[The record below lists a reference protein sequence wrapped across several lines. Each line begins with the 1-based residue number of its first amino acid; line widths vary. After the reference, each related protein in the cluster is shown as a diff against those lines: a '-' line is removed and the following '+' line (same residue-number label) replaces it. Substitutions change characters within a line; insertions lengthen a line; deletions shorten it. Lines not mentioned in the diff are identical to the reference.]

1 MKSSRTPSPPQETPS
16 SPIIETVGRRGDPS
30 PAPFVR
36 AELENG
42 LRILIR
48 ENRSL
53 PLVAVDAWL
62 AVGALHEPDE
72 HAGISHFL
80 EHMFFKGTERYPLGS
95 MDRLVKSMGG
105 YNNAATA
112 LEFTH
117 YYIVAPAEH
126 FELALDLLVDHLR
139 NPAFPEAELERERGV
154 VKEEIR
160 RRNDSPHGRLYVAL
174 AEDLF
179 GDSPYAREV
188 LGTAESLDRI
198 SPSVL
203 RDYWLRHYRADRL
216 AVAVAGDIT
225 PEVALAA
232 IGDRLGDLPRAES
245 ALPAPDPAPGPRA
258 GSTVGMDIGQGYLAW
273 GFRSS
278 GRADLQEA
286 CALEVA
292 TTVLGD
298 GMTSRLYR
306 RLVDERRLVTS
317 VGAWTYGLDRIGAL
331 GISAV
336 LAPERRAE
344 VEEEVG
350 RVLRE
355 CARGLSLDEVGRAKT
370 MLAAGFAF
378 DNETNAA
385 TTGTLGEFEVLYGHA
400 GRYREVL
407 AGIAGVSPE
416 AATAVL
422 ERLAN
427 PEAAVRA
434 WVGPNGA

>member
-1 MKSSRTPSPPQETPS
+1 MNSSRTFTPPASSFKPLVET
-16 SPIIETVGRRGDPS
+16 IGRKGDAS
-30 PAPFVR
+30 PAPFLR

-42 LRILIR
+42 LRVLAR
-48 ENRSL
+48 ENRSV
-53 PLVAVDAWL
+53 PLVAVDCWL
-62 AVGALHEPDE
+62 GVGALHEPDE
-72 HAGISHFL
+72 HVGISHFL
-80 EHMFFKGTERYPLGS
+80 EHMFFKGTERYPLGT
-95 MDRLVKSMGG
+95 MDRLVKAMGG
-105 YNNAATA
+105 YNNAATS

-126 FELALDLLVDHLR
+126 FEVALDLLVDHLR

-179 GDSPYAREV
+179 GDSAYAREV

-198 SPSVL
+198 SAGVM

-216 AVAVAGDIT
+216 AVAVAGDVP
-225 PEVALAA
+225 PEVALGAVV
-232 IGDRLGDLPRAES
+232 DRLGDLPPAES
-245 ALPAPDPAPGPRA
+245 ALPTPAPVPATRG
-258 GSTVGMDIGQGYLAW
+258 GSGVGMDIGQGYLAW
-273 GFRSS
+273 GFRSA
-278 GRADLQEA
+278 GRADLEEA

-306 RLVDERRLVTS
+306 RLIDERRLVTS
-317 VGAWTYGLDRIGAL
+317 VGAWTYGLDRTGAL

-336 LAPERRAE
+336 LAPDRRAD
-344 VEEEVG
+344 VEEEIG

-355 CARGLSLDEVGRAKT
+355 CARGLGPDEVGRAKT
-370 MLAAGFAF
+370 MLAADFAF

-400 GRYREVL
+400 GRYREIL
-407 AGIAGVSPE
+407 AGIARVSPQ

-422 ERLAN
+422 ERIAD
-427 PEAAVRA
+427 PDAAVRA

>member
-1 MKSSRTPSPPQETPS
+1 M
-16 SPIIETVGRRGDPS
+16 S

-36 AELENG
+36 AELGNG

-48 ENRSL
+48 ENRSV
-53 PLVAVDAWL
+53 PLVAVDCWV
-62 AVGALHEPDE
+62 AVGALHETDE

-80 EHMFFKGTERYPLGS
+80 EHMFFKGTERYPVGS
-95 MDRLVKSMGG
+95 MDRLVKAMGG
-105 YNNAATA
+105 YNNAATS

-117 YYIVAPAEH
+117 YYIVAPSEH
-126 FELALDLLVDHLR
+126 FEVALDLLADHLR

-160 RRNDSPHGRLYVAL
+160 RRNDSPQGRLYVGL

-198 SPSVL
+198 SPAVM
-203 RDYWLRHYRADRL
+203 RDYWHGHYRADRL
-216 AVAVAGDIT
+216 AVAVAGDIDT
-225 PEVALAA
+225 NATLSAVEE
-232 IGDRLGDLPRAES
+232 RLGDLPRAES
-245 ALPAPDPAPGPRA
+245 PLPSADPAPASRG
-258 GSTVGMDIGQGYLAW
+258 GSRVGMDIGQGYLAW
-273 GFRSS
+273 GFRTA
-278 GRADLQEA
+278 GRSDLEEA

-292 TTVLGD
+292 TTVLGE

-306 RLVDERRLVTS
+306 RLIDERRMVTS
-317 VGAWTYGLDRIGAL
+317 VGAWTYGLDRTGVL

-336 LAPERRAE
+336 LAPERRAG
-344 VEEEVG
+344 VEEEIG
-350 RVLRE
+350 GVLRE
-355 CARGLSLDEVGRAKT
+355 CARGLGPDEVGRAKT
-370 MLAAGFAF
+370 MLAADFAF

-400 GRYREVL
+400 GRYREIL
-407 AGIAGVSPE
+407 EGIAGVTPE

-422 ERLAN
+422 ERLAD
-427 PEAAVRA
+427 PETAVRA

>member
-1 MKSSRTPSPPQETPS
+1 M
-16 SPIIETVGRRGDPS
+16 S

-42 LRILIR
+42 LRVLVR
-48 ENRSL
+48 ENHSV
-53 PLVAVDAWL
+53 PLVAVDCWI
-62 AVGALHEPDE
+62 AVGALHETDE

-95 MDRLVKSMGG
+95 MDRIVKAMGG
-105 YNNAATA
+105 YNNAATS

-117 YYIVAPAEH
+117 YYIVAPSEH
-126 FELALDLLVDHLR
+126 LEVALDLLADHLR
-139 NPAFPEAELERERGV
+139 NPAFPETELERERGV

-160 RRNDSPHGRLYVAL
+160 RRNDSPQGRLYVAL
-174 AEDLF
+174 AGDLF
-179 GDSPYAREV
+179 GDSAYAREV

-198 SPSVL
+198 SPAVM
-203 RDYWLRHYRADRL
+203 RDYWHRHYRADRL
-216 AVAVAGDIT
+216 AVAVSGDVDT
-225 PEVALAA
+225 NAALSAV
-232 IGDRLGDLPRAES
+232 GERLGDLQRAES
-245 ALPAPDPAPGPRA
+245 SLPEADPAPVARA
-258 GSTVGMDIGQGYLAW
+258 GSTVGMDITQGYLAW
-273 GFRSS
+273 GFRSA
-278 GRADLQEA
+278 GRADLEEA

-292 TTVLGD
+292 STVLGE

-306 RLVDERRLVTS
+306 RLIDERRLVTS
-317 VGAWTYGLDRIGAL
+317 VGAWTYGLDKTGAL

-336 LAPERRAE
+336 LAPERRAD
-344 VEEEVG
+344 VEEEIG
-350 RVLRE
+350 RVLGE
-355 CARGLSLDEVGRAKT
+355 GARGLGPDEVGRAKT

-407 AGIAGVSPE
+407 DGIAAVTPE
-416 AATAVL
+416 AATTVL
-422 ERLAN
+422 ERLAD